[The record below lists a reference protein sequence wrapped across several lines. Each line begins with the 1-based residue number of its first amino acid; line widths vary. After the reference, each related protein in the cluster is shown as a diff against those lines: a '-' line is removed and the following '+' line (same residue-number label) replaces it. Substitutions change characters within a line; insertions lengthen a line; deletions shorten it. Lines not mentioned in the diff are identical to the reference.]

1 MTQRQI
7 EGNDGRDLVVI
18 EGLLE
23 DGNIFAM
30 LGKTR
35 KALRRADRSG
45 DATEVTQR
53 VTGSHSYDD
62 AVSII
67 MEYAIDAAHA
77 DDFDATIDEDDDD
90 RDD

>member
-7 EGNDGRDLVVI
+7 EGHDGRDLVVV

-23 DGNIFAM
+23 DGNVFALM
-30 LGKTR
+30 GKAR
-35 KALRRADRSG
+35 QALRRAGRSD
-45 DATEVTQR
+45 DAKELTER
-53 VTGSHSYDD
+53 VTSSHGYDV

-77 DDFDATIDEDDDD
+77 DDFDTTTDGDDDD

>member
-1 MTQRQI
+1 MTQRRI
-7 EGNDGRDLVVI
+7 EGHDGRDLVVI
-18 EGLLE
+18 EGLLD
-23 DGNIFAM
+23 DGNIFAL

-35 KALRRADRSG
+35 KALRRAGRSD

-53 VTGSHSYDD
+53 VTGSHGYDV

-77 DDFDATIDEDDDD
+77 DDFDTTTDGDDDD
-90 RDD
+90 RD